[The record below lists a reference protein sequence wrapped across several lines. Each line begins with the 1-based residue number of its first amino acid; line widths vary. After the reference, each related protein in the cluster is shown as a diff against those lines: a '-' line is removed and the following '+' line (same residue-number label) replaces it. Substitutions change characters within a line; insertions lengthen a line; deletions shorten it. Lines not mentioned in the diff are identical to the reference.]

1 MFSCRASAVTL
12 REKGATTERASGPKT
27 QDRMA
32 SFVLASSSLPVPC
45 ALLISV
51 LSAEN
56 RQKGRNLLFSNLTTP
71 QQRPPLRQRFGFTLI
86 ELLVVIAIIAILAA
100 ILFPV
105 FAQAREKA
113 RQSSCASNLRQIGM
127 AGLMYAQD
135 YDETLPVYTYDYKT
149 YWVGY
154 KANSVTLMD
163 KSQGLITPYIKSG
176 DIQRCPSY
184 TGGENLGGTGY
195 GINSQLTFN
204 KSTCCTAVPAALGE
218 LSQPSDTIFFG
229 EAGIPDF
236 PVKGMVGET
245 IQIDPLFFGGST
257 TIDFR
262 HQRFSNFVFCDG
274 HIKPVKQETFAALL
288 PVAEQNAALKIKF
301 YGDKLMARL

>member
-1 MFSCRASAVTL
+1 MFLNTVSSRPKRTPSA
-12 REKGATTERASGPKT
+12 A
-27 QDRMA
+27 
-32 SFVLASSSLPVPC
+32 
-45 ALLISV
+45 
-51 LSAEN
+51 
-56 RQKGRNLLFSNLTTP
+56 
-71 QQRPPLRQRFGFTLI
+71 FTLI
-86 ELLVVIAIIAILAA
+86 ELLVVIAIISILAG

-127 AGLMYAQD
+127 AGLMYAGD

-149 YWVGY
+149 YWVGH
-154 KANSVTLMD
+154 KANSTSLMD
-163 KSQGLITPYIKSG
+163 MSKGLITPYIKSG

-204 KSTCCTAVPAALGE
+204 KATFGVAVPATLAE

-236 PVKGMVGET
+236 PVRGMVGET
-245 IQIDPLFFGGST
+245 IQIDPLWFGGSPT
-257 TIDFR
+257 VHFR
-262 HQRFSNFVFCDG
+262 HQRFANFVYCDG
-274 HIKPVKQETFAALL
+274 HVKPIKQETFSAVL
-288 PVAEQNAALKIKF
+288 PAAEQNAALKIKF
-301 YGDKLMARL
+301 FGDKLMARQ

>member
-1 MFSCRASAVTL
+1 MFYGDRFRPRSV
-12 REKGATTERASGPKT
+12 KYHGSGFTPSK
-27 QDRMA
+27 
-32 SFVLASSSLPVPC
+32 SS
-45 ALLISV
+45 
-51 LSAEN
+51 
-56 RQKGRNLLFSNLTTP
+56 GRPSP
-71 QQRPPLRQRFGFTLI
+71 AGFTLI
-86 ELLVVIAIIAILAA
+86 ELLVVIAIIAVLAS

-154 KANSVTLMD
+154 KANSATLMD

-176 DIQRCPSY
+176 NIQRCPSY

-204 KSTCCTAVPAALGE
+204 KATYGAAIPATLGE
-218 LSQPSDTIFFG
+218 LSQPSDTILFG
-229 EAGIPDF
+229 EAGLPGF
-236 PVKGMVGET
+236 PVPGIVGET
-245 IQIDPLFFGGST
+245 IQIDPPGFPGIP

-274 HIKPVKQETFAALL
+274 HIKPIKQETFMALL
-288 PVAEQNAALKIKF
+288 PAAEQDATLRMKF
-301 YGDKLMARL
+301 VGDKLMARL